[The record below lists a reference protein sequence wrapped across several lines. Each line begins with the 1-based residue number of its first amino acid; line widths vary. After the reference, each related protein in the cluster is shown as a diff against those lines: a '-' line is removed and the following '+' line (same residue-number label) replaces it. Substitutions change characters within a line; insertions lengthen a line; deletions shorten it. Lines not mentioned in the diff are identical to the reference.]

1 MRRRGAVALLMIVA
15 MVVAALAVPA
25 VALADGNSLGTNLE
39 TFLRGF
45 AGKLYTGG
53 LAVAS
58 LWFLM
63 NRRFTELA
71 VFFCVAIVV
80 GWFVFAP
87 DEVANAAKSIAH
99 QVLP

>member
-1 MRRRGAVALLMIVA
+1 MRRRGLTVTLVAVAMI
-15 MVVAALAVPA
+15 VAALAIPA
-25 VALADGNSLGTNLE
+25 VASADGNSLGTNLD

-53 LAVAS
+53 LAVVS

-71 VFFCVAIVV
+71 MFFCVAIVV

-87 DEVANAAKSIAH
+87 DQVANAARSIAH